1 MIDLAVA
8 GEYTAGH
15 VTFLETLRGVAAR
28 RQDLNAQWVL
38 LPFPPEG
45 GWERLPPIRSNWSI
59 RASLRARR
67 ALAPLLDGLDAMLIH
82 TQTAALFSTGLMRRV
97 PTVLSVDATPINWD
111 AVGEARGHS
120 RDNRAIE
127 GAKRRVVRRTFNA
140 ARAVIAWSDWVRAS
154 LERDYGLDPQRVV
167 TIPAGVDLPPATD
180 RSAHRAPVR
189 LLFIG
194 SDFEGKGG
202 ADLLAVLNGLSGWE
216 LDVVTYSSVP
226 DSDRVRVHRDVLPR
240 SARLAELYSRA
251 DAFVFPTRGDASP
264 FALLEGMAAGLPV
277 VSTTIGAIGEMVS
290 EGTGLLVAPGDLA
303 ALRRAIERMIADADL
318 RLALGQA
325 ARARVVSHYAADRNC
340 NRMLDVLVQVA
351 RESSSERS

>member
-1 MIDLAVA
+1 
-8 GEYTAGH
+8 
-15 VTFLETLRGVAAR
+15 
-28 RQDLNAQWVL
+28 
-38 LPFPPEG
+38 
-45 GWERLPPIRSNWSI
+45 
-59 RASLRARR
+59 
-67 ALAPLLDGLDAMLIH
+67 
-82 TQTAALFSTGLMRRV
+82 
-97 PTVLSVDATPINWD
+97 
-111 AVGEARGHS
+111 
-120 RDNRAIE
+120 
-127 GAKRRVVRRTFNA
+127 
-140 ARAVIAWSDWVRAS
+140 VIAWSDWVRAS
-154 LERDYGLDPQRVV
+154 LERDYGIDPQRVV

-180 RSAHRAPVR
+180 RSARGAPVR

-202 ADLLAVLNGLSGWE
+202 ADLLAVLDGLSGWE

-303 ALRRAIERMIADADL
+303 ALRGAIERVIADADL
-318 RLALGQA
+318 RLALGKA
-325 ARARVVSHYAADRNC
+325 ARARVVAHYAADRNC
-340 NRMLDVLVQVA
+340 NRMLDLLVQVA